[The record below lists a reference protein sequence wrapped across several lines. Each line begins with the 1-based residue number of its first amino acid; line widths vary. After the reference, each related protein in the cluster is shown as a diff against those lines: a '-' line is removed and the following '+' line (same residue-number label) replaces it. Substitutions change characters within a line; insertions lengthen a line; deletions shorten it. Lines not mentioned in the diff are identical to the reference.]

1 MLPTNHHH
9 RATRRNFWFQKN
21 LFAQTTKR
29 KSNRSTKFTK
39 RKSHNLFEIFYSIH
53 RTRLTLYSMIER
65 YLQFVRAKCA
75 KIQITLQSRSNSS
88 SSVRPRFGPPRAR
101 IVMYSYTNLQKW
113 NEHQSVKLYSHFVQC
128 RDMYLV
134 NVRRG
139 WRNSRMLR
147 YAIDKRCTNLCRPNP
162 KSTFSCTSA
171 QSLQLGGGGGGTPS
185 GSPCIWFGM
194 PILPGG
200 GGGGA
205 AGLKPGPGGGG
216 GGAPGMPCCTG
227 CCHGGMLPGGGGG
240 TGPTGGGCCHGG
252 GTPPPGGGGG
262 GAPYPPAKTIQT
274 PVNIMKSE
282 VLKHC
287 TRE

>member
-1 MLPTNHHH
+1 MLFRPHITSCTQISCLSHDRAAFNRNTARLLCENSPDGDSMLPTNHHH

-139 WRNSRMLR
+139 
-147 YAIDKRCTNLCRPNP
+147 
-162 KSTFSCTSA
+162 
-171 QSLQLGGGGGGTPS
+171 
-185 GSPCIWFGM
+185 
-194 PILPGG
+194 
-200 GGGGA
+200 
-205 AGLKPGPGGGG
+205 
-216 GGAPGMPCCTG
+216 
-227 CCHGGMLPGGGGG
+227 
-240 TGPTGGGCCHGG
+240 
-252 GTPPPGGGGG
+252 
-262 GAPYPPAKTIQT
+262 
-274 PVNIMKSE
+274 
-282 VLKHC
+282 
-287 TRE
+287 